1 MMDDSYQDKVL
12 ACMQRVPEFMSA
24 SAGDIRQEYFTGVP
38 RRNLCKMMVD
48 FWSAYRTCLTNDA
61 FSFQLRKLVDEG
73 KIKEIEVEPH
83 VRAWASLRSR
93 EITDWAFVLD
103 ELVKFIKQARI
114 KLLIQKSMETYLP
127 KEDFGAIEQEMAR
140 IAGINAG
147 RRVQPYD
154 YYSTEA
160 IRQRQTAREDEAKGG
175 KLGISTGIPPL
186 DDRLHAGGF
195 YHRELYVFSAPPK
208 RGKTMALLWF
218 SNQAA
223 LQGRNVA
230 HFSCEVSREV
240 CAKRLDAANTG
251 ILIRDV
257 TDQSDYVAGR
267 MLSDIPRG
275 KLILYEYPTKTLT
288 PQMLEGELDRLRNEE
303 GIVVDMVVVDY
314 LDIMRMQNPDRS
326 SAWAD
331 QGPLAEELRRIAG
344 QYDVPVVTATQINRG
359 GAGKALISGRDIAGS
374 FEKVMV
380 ADEVFTLSATDDELR
395 EGKLRI
401 NSSESR
407 NSEGGV
413 ILISTA
419 FGYGRFF
426 SEHIRDEL

>member
-1 MMDDSYQDKVL
+1 MDDNYQDKVL
-12 ACMQRVPEFMSA
+12 ACMQRVPEFMAVA
-24 SAGDIRQEYFTGVP
+24 SGDIRQEYFAGVP

-48 FWSAYRTCLTNDA
+48 FWNSYHTCLTNDA
-61 FSFQLRKLVDEG
+61 FTFQLRTLASEG
-73 KIKEIEVEPH
+73 RIKEIEVEPH
-83 VRAWASLRSR
+83 VRMWATLRGR

-114 KLLIQKSMETYLP
+114 KLLIQQSMETYLP

-140 IAGINAG
+140 IAGISVG
-147 RRVQPYD
+147 RKVRPYD
-154 YYSTEA
+154 YYSDEA
-160 IRQRQTAREDEAKGG
+160 IIQRQTSREDEAKGG
-175 KLGISTGIPPL
+175 SLGISTGIPPL
-186 DDRLHAGGF
+186 DERLHAGGF

-218 SNQAA
+218 SNQAT
-223 LQGRNVA
+223 LQGFNVA
-230 HFSCEVSREV
+230 HFSCEVSLEV

-251 ILIRDV
+251 TLIKEV
-257 TDQSDYVAGR
+257 TAFSGEVAGR
-267 MLSDIPRG
+267 MLGSKPRG
-275 KLILYEYPTKTLT
+275 KLLLYEYPTKTLT
-288 PQMLEGELDRLRNEE
+288 PQMVEAEIDRLRNED
-303 GIVVDMVVVDY
+303 GICVDMVVVDY
-314 LDIMRMQNPDRS
+314 LDIMRMAHPDRS

-344 QYDVPVVTATQINRG
+344 EYGVPVVTATQINRS
-359 GAGKALISGRDIAGS
+359 GAGKALISGTDIAGS

-426 SEHIRDEL
+426 SEYLGDEI